1 MGGAYMSVLIP
12 DDITIDNLEE
22 LNKYYG
28 DTLITFNGQYYDHTR
43 EIYLRK
49 DGGDYVLATK
59 VDAHRR
65 VYANKILTGL
75 HHYMVDS
82 TYKFIQSFVTINNQF
97 VCTLSEK
104 SLMTVYIARSFC
116 FFKSLPP
123 TIRSTLKENGRNIFI
138 DYTQMIG

>member
-1 MGGAYMSVLIP
+1 MSVLIP

-75 HHYMVDS
+75 HHYMVDLVA
-82 TYKFIQSFVTINNQF
+82 TQKEFLGKFIKKVSVYNQ
-97 VCTLSEK
+97 
-104 SLMTVYIARSFC
+104 
-116 FFKSLPP
+116 
-123 TIRSTLKENGRNIFI
+123 
-138 DYTQMIG
+138 